1 MGTPKILFT
10 EVIRKSIIAF
20 VFILCTNFTNS
31 ESIPFYIVTSA
42 KLNDTEISSKIF
54 FSSLNSAIEDALQN
68 NSTNFTKNFTI
79 YLSGTDTYQT
89 VGTPEGNINIINAK
103 WDNSLNITVIPLPC
117 KTNDGALRPYLS
129 HCAEKRPKILF
140 FIDDA
145 VFRNFY
151 VYIGLSSNITMKGFD
166 IIGEKQYNKT
176 LWPITLYRNTND
188 TQITNPTIIFENM
201 TIYYTIIHLG
211 NYIYYSPSL
220 TLNIILNDIK
230 FIW

>member
-1 MGTPKILFT
+1 MGIQKILFT
-10 EVIRKSIIAF
+10 EVIRRSIIAF
-20 VFILCTNFTNS
+20 VFLLCTNFTNS

-54 FSSLNSAIEDALQN
+54 FSSLHSAIEDAIQN
-68 NSTNFTKNFTI
+68 NSTNFSKNFTI

-89 VGTPEGNINIINAK
+89 VGISAGNINILNAK

-140 FIDDA
+140 FNGDA
-145 VFRNFY
+145 VNAFY

-176 LWPITLYRNTND
+176 VWFIRLYRNTND

-201 TIYYTIIHLG
+201 TIYYTIIELS

>member
-1 MGTPKILFT
+1 MGTPKIHFT
-10 EVIRKSIIAF
+10 EVIRRSIIAF
-20 VFILCTNFTNS
+20 VFLLCTNFTNS

-42 KLNDTEISSKIF
+42 KLNDNEISSKIF
-54 FSSLNSAIEDALQN
+54 FSSLNSAIEDAIQN
-68 NSTNFTKNFTI
+68 NSKNFTKNFTI

-89 VGTPEGNINIINAK
+89 AGVYGGRDILNAI

-140 FIDDA
+140 INGNI
-145 VFRNFY
+145 FRFY
-151 VYIGLSSNITMKGFD
+151 VSIGLLSNITMKGFD
-166 IIGEKQYNKT
+166 IIGDKQCNTTY
-176 LWPITLYRNTND
+176 WYFRLYRNTND
-188 TQITNPTIIFENM
+188 SQITNPTIIFENM
-201 TIYYTIIHLG
+201 TIYYTIIYLV
-211 NYIYYSPSL
+211 NYIYYSPNL

>member
-1 MGTPKILFT
+1 MGDSRKLFT
-10 EVIRKSIIAF
+10 EVIRRSIISF
-20 VFILCTNFTNS
+20 VFLLCANFTYS

-42 KLNDTEISSKIF
+42 NLNDTEISSKIF
-54 FSSLNSAIEDALQN
+54 FSSLNSAIEDAFQN

-89 VGTPEGNINIINAK
+89 ACASVNSVTANVL

-117 KTNDGALRPYLS
+117 KTNDAALRPYLS
-129 HCAEKRPKILF
+129 YCAEKRPKVI
-140 FIDDA
+140 FINGNI
-145 VFRNFY
+145 FRFS
-151 VYIGLSSNITMKGFD
+151 VSIGLSSNITMKGFD
-166 IIGEKQYNKT
+166 IIGDKQCNTTYWNFY
-176 LWPITLYRNTND
+176 LYRNTND

-201 TIYYTIIHLG
+201 TIYYTIIYLV